1 MFVHQV
7 ESMATNIKEL
17 YNKQT
22 NGYDPNSY
30 KLSAKISY
38 SCENINKLV
47 KYNIWLE
54 SKTNKFLQK
63 LKRIRERR

>member
-1 MFVHQV
+1 MAKFLKSLLKMFVHQV

-30 KLSAKISY
+30 KISTKIGY
-38 SCENINKLV
+38 SCEDINKLV
-47 KYNIWLE
+47 KYNI
-54 SKTNKFLQK
+54 
-63 LKRIRERR
+63 